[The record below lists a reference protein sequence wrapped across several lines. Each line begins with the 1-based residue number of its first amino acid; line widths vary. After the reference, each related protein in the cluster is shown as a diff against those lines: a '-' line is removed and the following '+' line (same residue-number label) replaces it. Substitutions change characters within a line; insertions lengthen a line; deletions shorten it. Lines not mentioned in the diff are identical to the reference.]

1 MEWVMHIRRL
11 PDVTNQCCWSWR
23 FPFRAI
29 LLTLFS
35 VMLITAPLT
44 AKGEPQ
50 TSEERI
56 RFMAEQSRLVK
67 IYRQLDYAAA
77 ELLYLQTLAI
87 LGTYGG
93 WETVQVMSGN
103 DTYRLYDRTSVI
115 RGRANGLG
123 RGIDRNRAVSEVDA
137 AHFKAALA
145 SFYEMAD
152 SGLEIATLLKAGKV
166 DAANILYRDRSRS
179 LWQDISRSTYTLIDT
194 AERNIAKTAR
204 GL

>member
-1 MEWVMHIRRL
+1 
-11 PDVTNQCCWSWR
+11 
-23 FPFRAI
+23 
-29 LLTLFS
+29 
-35 VMLITAPLT
+35 
-44 AKGEPQ
+44 
-50 TSEERI
+50 
-56 RFMAEQSRLVK
+56 MAEQSRLVK

-194 AERNIAKTAR
+194 AERNVAKTAR
-204 GL
+204 GH